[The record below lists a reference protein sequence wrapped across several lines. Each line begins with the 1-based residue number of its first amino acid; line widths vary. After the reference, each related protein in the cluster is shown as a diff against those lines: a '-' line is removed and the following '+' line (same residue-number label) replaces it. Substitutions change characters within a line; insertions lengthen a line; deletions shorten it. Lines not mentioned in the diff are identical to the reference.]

1 MSIRGKKINELESTT
16 ELTDDSVLPILI
28 INAGIPESKA
38 KQVTLAE
45 LSSYFGGG
53 GSGLAPTSY
62 EYTSEDWVISADN
75 TVLSV
80 LDTTDAVAVWVFR
93 NGVKLRQDT
102 TAVSLDRDY
111 WLSGT
116 TLRFNVPLD
125 NTDIITLEV
134 F

>member
-1 MSIRGKKINELESTT
+1 MSIQGKKINELESIT
-16 ELTDDSVLPILI
+16 ELTDDSVLPIVI
-28 INAGIPESKA
+28 INAGTPEAKA

-53 GSGLAPTSY
+53 GSGSVPTSY
-62 EYTSEDWVISADN
+62 EYTSADWVISADN

-80 LDTTDAVAVWVFR
+80 LDTTDAAAVWVFK

-102 TAVSLDRDY
+102 TVASVDRDY
-111 WLSGT
+111 WLTGT
-116 TLRFNVPLD
+116 TLRFNVPLA